1 MRIDPSAPA
10 GFASLEDSVSRY
22 QQPLKEGVSLS
33 VYNGDDLIFTHEG
46 HWLHPLFAL
55 EEFLTTY
62 DGPKDL
68 LSVHDSAAG
77 KAAALLQVRCGIKR
91 AHIDLVSDLAIEY
104 YRAKGVEVTWE
115 KKIEKLACQT
125 EHLLSEMEDEEEI
138 YLLLKRRAKLI

>member
-77 KAAALLQVRCGIKR
+77 KAAALLQVRCGVKR

-115 KKIEKLACQT
+115 KRIEKLACQT
-125 EHLLSEMEDEEEI
+125 EQILSEMEDEEEI